1 MSDVIFARVQPDEVH
16 LRETYRYEQ
25 TLGRT
30 NLVTTAQ
37 APSAQIQLVVSY
49 DGYQS
54 FTRQAYADVRRQVGR
69 LARPPLAKAAPSRL
83 AQVAAA
89 VRRQAKEAWLRL
101 LRLPPSRVTAT
112 NAAPPPA
119 TAANAAPAAV
129 TAATPPH
136 DALMGHLL
144 FDAYARTDLESRFG
158 LYERYGALP
167 LRVPLL
173 DDRQQLIADHH
184 VARITFDYTP
194 QELAVKP
201 VQITAQVDD
210 DQESLWPDASAS
222 QDDILAFLNQTA
234 LTHETQNGLRFAFR
248 VEVNLPTASLP
259 ADFAVTVKQMALEW
273 PLPLSIDHQAAALL
287 PTKTDA
293 APEAPV
299 ATAPLKLNPLLRR
312 LEWGGIP
319 LRPADAPAR
328 PDLTTLTSEPIH
340 LLIRRPADLYQVN
353 VLNGQVEIELPGL
366 LLSGVQAFYFDS
378 IGRRLDQV
386 KLEKKSRLLVDFKL
400 TLNELFAQRAVLHFR
415 QAVVPQVT
423 QRSWRLSELDTHLA
437 DSGFR
442 LTRRLQ
448 PATGPNERSV
458 AFGAEPMTKPQ
469 SLQAWVVVNRA
480 PNLVPAGNGR
490 AALAVSVYSDVH
502 IHLHCLSRADHVE
515 TALALNRLQ
524 TALTTHFEQMS
535 AEH

>member
-54 FTRQAYADVRRQVGR
+54 FTRQAYADVRRQLGA

-83 AQVAAA
+83 ARLAAA
-89 VRRQAKEAWLRL
+89 LRQQAQEAWRRL
-101 LRLPPSRVTAT
+101 LRRPPSR
-112 NAAPPPA
+112 
-119 TAANAAPAAV
+119 AAPANPAPAPA

-293 APEAPV
+293 TPEAPV
-299 ATAPLKLNPLLRR
+299 ATTPLKLNPLLRR

-353 VLNGQVEIELPGL
+353 GLNGQVEIELPGL

-386 KLEKKSRLLVDFKL
+386 KLEKKSRLLVDFRL

-448 PATGPNERSV
+448 SATGPNERSV

-490 AALAVSVYSDVH
+490 AALAVSIYSDVH
-502 IHLHCLSRADHVE
+502 IHLHCLSRGDHVE